1 MDLLVK
7 TKNLLKN
14 KCIDSVWMYD
24 GRIVSKT
31 LTGKKW
37 TITRVKTITDR
48 YTWSPNFHSCDKV
61 TLWIYAFEIP
71 NITYNIRHQTAF
83 IFAFIKIYSLYRLI

>member
-14 KCIDSVWMYD
+14 KYIDSVWTYD

-37 TITRVKTITDR
+37 TITRVIDLEKLSQI
-48 YTWSPNFHSCDKV
+48 PNFHSCGKV
-61 TLWIYAFEIP
+61 TLWIYVFEIP
-71 NITYNIRHQTAF
+71 NITYYIRHQTAF
-83 IFAFIKIYSLYRLI
+83 IFAYIIIMY

>member
-7 TKNLLKN
+7 TRNLLKN
-14 KCIDSVWMYD
+14 KYIDSGRTYD

-31 LTGKKW
+31 LTAKKW

-48 YTWSPNFHSCDKV
+48 YTWSPNFHSCGKV

-71 NITYNIRHQTAF
+71 NITYYIRHQTAF
-83 IFAFIKIYSLYRLI
+83 IFAYIIIMY